1 MAYCSGKKYV
11 ELLIKDKEASMNRV
25 NAKKSGIMEQQDNL
39 NSVANNIK
47 TLRENRISLEGK
59 YRKFT
64 KELKESLISE
74 CIMSLYN
81 KSLGVQLENAHQDA
95 IKRNLVNQFV
105 EENGADNLLRSFKKN
120 SFLLAEYARISEKYY
135 NIVIEGCDKKNENT
149 FIMEPTDKDD
159 FYADLE
165 IPESD
170 EVASVIKLRVS
181 SAINHFNDA
190 YQTDRAEIKN
200 ILQDSQ
206 EKIQSADSES
216 MKESYELAAKRKI
229 NSVRNKR
236 VQNVFENMVIKTAK
250 AAMDDDN
257 AKNVYLNESGKLDMD
272 TIVDNCSI
280 MYTFLEVL
288 NTAKI
293 QKIDES
299 YITNLLDNFS

>member
-47 TLRENRISLEGK
+47 TLKENRISLEGK

-149 FIMEPTDKDD
+149 FIMDPADKDD

-250 AAMDDDN
+250 AAMDNDN

>member
-47 TLRENRISLEGK
+47 TLKENRISLEGK

-149 FIMEPTDKDD
+149 FIMEPADKDD

-250 AAMDDDN
+250 AAMDNDN